1 MSMFTRA
8 TELLASGKMP
18 HAVILEGQGA
28 QPLADFI
35 AKALVCSGNQRPCGV
50 CSHCIKAEGN
60 NHPDIIRCKGS
71 GVSGALSISQIRD
84 LKVDAYIKPNEAEK
98 KVYILYNA
106 EKMLIPAQ
114 NALLKLLEEPPQSVT
129 LLLLCEEKKGL
140 LETVLSRAVLLPA
153 NDEVA
158 REQTGADE
166 MVDNIAKSLLLN
178 NELELLKVTYP
189 LIQDK
194 KLLAETL
201 NRLNLFF
208 REIYICKATKSSAR
222 EQVEQIAQKITLQ
235 MALDLC
241 DAVTEIE
248 QANNKNANKKLNVTR
263 LCAALRRAVCK

>member
-8 TELLASGKMP
+8 DELIKSGKMP
-18 HAVILEGQGA
+18 HAVILEGRGA
-28 QPLADFI
+28 EALADFI
-35 AKALVCSGNQRPCGV
+35 ASALVCAGQSRPCGV
-50 CSHCIKAEGN
+50 CSHCVKSKGN
-60 NHPDIIRCKGS
+60 NHPDIIRCKGT

-84 LKVDAYIKPNEAEK
+84 LKVDAYIKPNEADK
-98 KVYILYNA
+98 KVYILYSA

-158 REQTGADE
+158 TEQTMADE
-166 MVDNIAKSLLLN
+166 MVQDIINSLLLK
-178 NELELLKVTYP
+178 NELELLKATYP

-194 KLLAETL
+194 KLLSETL
-201 NRLNLFF
+201 GKLNLFF
-208 REIYICKATKSSAR
+208 REVYICKATKNSDDER
-222 EQVEQIAQKITLQ
+222 VKDFAQKITMQ

-241 DAVTEIE
+241 DAIA
-248 QANNKNANKKLNVTR
+248 QIIDANNKNANKKLNVTR